1 MFEFLYLYLVAALL
15 EPVAGALDRVDFPR
29 NFAFT
34 AIVSMVAV
42 VWAFIPGLRLLAVG
56 AVALLLTSCVA
67 ARGEGWTYASLGTD
81 AGKVEV
87 RPDTLSITDLK
98 QADGL
103 KHGTQA
109 LKDITRLKAMFGLGE
124 TLLNKTPGIINSVQT
139 TP

>member
-1 MFEFLYLYLVAALL
+1 MRFLPLALL
-15 EPVAGALDRVDFPR
+15 TF
-29 NFAFT
+29 
-34 AIVSMVAV
+34 
-42 VWAFIPGLRLLAVG
+42 LLCQCTV
-56 AVALLLTSCVA
+56 
-67 ARGEGWTYASLGTD
+67 ARGTGWTYASLGAD
-81 AGKVEV
+81 AGKVKV
-87 RPDTLSITDLK
+87 RNDTLSITDLK